1 MKTKIANI
9 IKYFVLIN
17 LKLSTLLKVNEVQ
30 DINMF
35 IFQMLLFLVT
45 VPNKECNTSTII

>member
-35 IFQMLLFLVT
+35 IFQMLFLVT